1 MEERHSLS
9 LIYGFWVGFKPT
21 SLYRPAHQSQNSLHE
36 SSVGCLFYFPELN
49 SKVAFPSSPSF
60 FLPLAYQQIETAQA
74 HMGGKKGKREGRTE
88 RRKDRMFYHQGNCRR
103 ETLWAKGEES
113 RYKHI
118 VFHLFPPLPPKIVLT
133 LNRKQTMC
141 SAFPCLNC

>member
-1 MEERHSLS
+1 MASGWDSNPHLSIDLHTKVKTLYMSHLLAAYFIFQS
-9 LIYGFWVGFKPT
+9 LIP
-21 SLYRPAHQSQNSLHE
+21 RLH
-36 SSVGCLFYFPELN
+36 
-49 SKVAFPSSPSF
+49 SPPHPPF